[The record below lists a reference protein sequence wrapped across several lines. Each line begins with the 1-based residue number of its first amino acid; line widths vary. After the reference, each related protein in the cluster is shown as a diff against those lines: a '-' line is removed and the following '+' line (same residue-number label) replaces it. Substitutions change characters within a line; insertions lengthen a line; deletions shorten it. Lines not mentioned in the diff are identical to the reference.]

1 MATLSSYI
9 TQVRRLL
16 HDANGNFYTDQQLTD
31 YINEARERTVR
42 DTGALREVIV
52 TQVPC
57 QVAPTATV
65 NGASPAYPTQW
76 VANTAVTSGQFVF
89 SNIYIYQYVT
99 SGTSGSSA
107 PPYPQATQNNYNNYP
122 PSTPFA
128 DGTATLQYVG
138 NAENISYAALSLSLI
153 HI

>member
-16 HDANGNFYTDQQLTD
+16 HDANANFYTDDQLTA

-52 TQVPC
+52 TQTPC
-57 QVAPTATV
+57 QVATSAVV
-65 NGASPAYPTQW
+65 NGATPAYPTQW
-76 VANTAVTSGQFVF
+76 VANTAVSANTFVF

-99 SGTSGSSA
+99 GGTSGSTA

-128 DGTATLQYVG
+128 Y
-138 NAENISYAALSLSLI
+138 EIFSALPTYCKVAVPSANGVLGG
-153 HI
+153 